1 MKLLTH
7 FGNSANYKASWT
19 ISVHHPRSR
28 GGRIDT
34 ESVWVTLRTIRC
46 WNIQYDV
53 SIRFKYRF
61 AIKYHETFRY
71 FNFHFSKADT
81 DTRIRRKKSD
91 RDHVAPINS
100 YLRKMSD
107 RYLGEQFYSF
117 RVFISSIYIS
127 KFIYRYRP
135 RLSTRHLYEFARALI
150 PYISINSVRDRGSL
164 MRQQLYIFIWS
175 VNWLMA
181 MIER

>member
-34 ESVWVTLRTIRC
+34 ESVWVTLRTIRR

-71 FNFHFSKADT
+71 ST
-81 DTRIRRKKSD
+81 DILT
-91 RDHVAPINS
+91 
-100 YLRKMSD
+100 
-107 RYLGEQFYSF
+107 
-117 RVFISSIYIS
+117 FISRKQIPI
-127 KFIYRYRP
+127 FE
-135 RLSTRHLYEFARALI
+135 YEEKNRI
-150 PYISINSVRDRGSL
+150 GITS
-164 MRQQLYIFIWS
+164 RQ
-175 VNWLMA
+175 
-181 MIER
+181 

>member
-1 MKLLTH
+1 MFRSVLSTVLLSNITKH
-7 FGNSANYKASWT
+7 FVIFN
-19 ISVHHPRSR
+19 
-28 GGRIDT
+28 
-34 ESVWVTLRTIRC
+34 
-46 WNIQYDV
+46 
-53 SIRFKYRF
+53 
-61 AIKYHETFRY
+61 RY

-91 RDHVAPINS
+91 RDHVASINS

-117 RVFISSIYIS
+117 RVFIYSIYIS

-150 PYISINSVRDRGSL
+150 PYTVRDRGSL
-164 MRQQLYIFIWS
+164 MRQQLYISI
-175 VNWLMA
+175 
-181 MIER
+181 

>member
-1 MKLLTH
+1 MFRSVLSTVLLSNITKH
-7 FGNSANYKASWT
+7 FVIFN
-19 ISVHHPRSR
+19 
-28 GGRIDT
+28 
-34 ESVWVTLRTIRC
+34 
-46 WNIQYDV
+46 
-53 SIRFKYRF
+53 
-61 AIKYHETFRY
+61 RY

-117 RVFISSIYIS
+117 RVFISNIYIS

-135 RLSTRHLYEFARALI
+135 RLSTRHLYELARALI
-150 PYISINSVRDRGSL
+150 PYTVRDRGSL
-164 MRQQLYIFIWS
+164 MRQQLCISI
-175 VNWLMA
+175 
-181 MIER
+181 